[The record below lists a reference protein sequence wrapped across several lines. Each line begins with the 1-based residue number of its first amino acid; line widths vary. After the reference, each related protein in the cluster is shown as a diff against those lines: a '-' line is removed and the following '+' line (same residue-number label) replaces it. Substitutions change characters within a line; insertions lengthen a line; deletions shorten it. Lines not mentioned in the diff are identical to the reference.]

1 MACIRVRTI
10 LLRTAPAL
18 PLRMAIQEMIVGSHP
33 MGSRNRGGRELKMMP
48 NHSLERTRPARAFGS
63 IIVLPGRSAQPLYAA
78 RRWIN
83 SSMFSSRDLSTEA
96 AIALNHSS
104 AREAKGVAAWPVPW
118 MLVGAPACVHS
129 QPNGLNRKPGLPS
142 DRQPD

>member
-1 MACIRVRTI
+1 MSEKV
-10 LLRTAPAL
+10 PA
-18 PLRMAIQEMIVGSHP
+18 
-33 MGSRNRGGRELKMMP
+33 N
-48 NHSLERTRPARAFGS
+48 NSLQRTRPGRDFGS

-129 QPNGLNRKPGLPS
+129 QPNGLNWIPGLPS

>member
-1 MACIRVRTI
+1 
-10 LLRTAPAL
+10 
-18 PLRMAIQEMIVGSHP
+18 
-33 MGSRNRGGRELKMMP
+33 
-48 NHSLERTRPARAFGS
+48 
-63 IIVLPGRSAQPLYAA
+63 
-78 RRWIN
+78 
-83 SSMFSSRDLSTEA
+83 MFSSRDLSTEA